1 MTGNEN
7 VTPSGAR
14 TSDDDQKV
22 SPKNDPFAKCFSKAF
37 PNISI
42 QPKTVKSAPVPQQAE
57 QGSKVLSSCP
67 QDIPFPPPDETERLL
82 VAPDH
87 VETVDQLNI
96 DQDENKADGEDY
108 DFNDSD
114 MESSEDEDI
123 PLEEDPFFGDPTAQ
137 APGVTALQLEEIR
150 KALEDAK
157 EIDDEMPPLEDNDKT
172 SPVDAIFS
180 EQNTNPK
187 TIVVNV
193 GSSFSK
199 WIYLILEP
207 TEPLYEM
214 KLKFIQAADL
224 GFEELARL
232 EFTFAGR
239 VIGDEDTVE
248 QLGIQQDS
256 SIYCQLSELPDGR
269 ENTEHPD
276 SELVADTTNRRSNT
290 EAVVDPANRGGI
302 FRLRRSSNDDSEPHD
317 WSM

>member
-7 VTPSGAR
+7 VPPSGAGI
-14 TSDDDQKV
+14 SDDDQKG
-22 SPKNDPFAKCFSKAF
+22 STKNDPFAKCFSKAF

-42 QPKTVKSAPVPQQAE
+42 QPRAVNSAPVPQQAE
-57 QGSKVLSSCP
+57 QDSKVSSFCP
-67 QDIPFPPPDETERLL
+67 QDVPLPPPDETERLL
-82 VAPDH
+82 VAPEH
-87 VETVDQLNI
+87 VETADQLNV
-96 DQDENKADGEDY
+96 DQDEVSPDDEDY

-114 MESSEDEDI
+114 MESSGDEDI

-137 APGVTALQLEEIR
+137 ALGVTALQLEEIR

-157 EIDDEMPPLEDNDKT
+157 EIDDEMPALEDDNKT

-199 WIYLILEP
+199 WIYLVLEP

-239 VIGDEDTVE
+239 VIGDDDTVE

-256 SIYCQLSELPDGR
+256 SIYCQLSELPDGHA
-269 ENTEHPD
+269 NTEHPN
-276 SELVADTTNRRSNT
+276 SVPVANATNTRSNT
-290 EAVVDPANRGGI
+290 ETVIDPANRGGI
-302 FRLRRSSNDDSEPHD
+302 FRLRRSSNDDFEPHD
-317 WSM
+317 

>member
-1 MTGNEN
+1 MACNEN
-7 VTPSGAR
+7 NPPSGAG

-22 SPKNDPFAKCFSKAF
+22 STKNDPFAKCFSKAF

-42 QPKTVKSAPVPQQAE
+42 QPRTVQSAPVPQKAE
-57 QGSKVLSSCP
+57 QDSKVSSFCP
-67 QDIPFPPPDETERLL
+67 QDVPLPPDETERLL
-82 VAPDH
+82 VAPEH
-87 VETVDQLNI
+87 VETADQLNV
-96 DQDENKADGEDY
+96 DQDDADPD
-108 DFNDSD
+108 DDDSNFDDSD

-137 APGVTALQLEEIR
+137 APGVTALRLEEIR

-157 EIDDEMPPLEDNDKT
+157 EIDDEMPALEDDNKT

-199 WIYLILEP
+199 WIYLVLEP

-232 EFTFAGR
+232 EFTFAER
-239 VIGDEDTVE
+239 VIGDDDTVE
-248 QLGIQQDS
+248 QVCNVCLES
-256 SIYCQLSELPDGR
+256 SYS
-269 ENTEHPD
+269 
-276 SELVADTTNRRSNT
+276 ANRRAIARNST
-290 EAVVDPANRGGI
+290 GLEHLLSTVRTARWTREHRAPQQRTCGQCDQHTQQYRDCD
-302 FRLRRSSNDDSEPHD
+302 RSGQQ
-317 WSM
+317 M

>member
-1 MTGNEN
+1 MAGNEN
-7 VTPSGAR
+7 VPPSGAGI
-14 TSDDDQKV
+14 SDDDQKV
-22 SPKNDPFAKCFSKAF
+22 STKNDPFAKCVSKAF

-42 QPKTVKSAPVPQQAE
+42 QPRAVNSAPVPQQAE
-57 QGSKVLSSCP
+57 QDSKVSSFCP
-67 QDIPFPPPDETERLL
+67 QDVPLPPPDETERLL

-87 VETVDQLNI
+87 VETADQLNV
-96 DQDENKADGEDY
+96 DQDDAHPDDDDSNFD
-108 DFNDSD
+108 DSD

-157 EIDDEMPPLEDNDKT
+157 EIDDEMPALEDDNKT

-187 TIVVNV
+187 TIVVN
-193 GSSFSK
+193 
-199 WIYLILEP
+199 P

-232 EFTFAGR
+232 EFTSAGR
-239 VIGDEDTVE
+239 VIGDDDTVE
-248 QLGIQQDS
+248 QDS

-269 ENTEHPD
+269 ANTEHPN
-276 SELVADTTNRRSNT
+276 SVPVADATNTRSNT
-290 EAVVDPANRGGI
+290 ETVIDPANRGSI

-317 WSM
+317 

>member
-1 MTGNEN
+1 MACNEN
-7 VTPSGAR
+7 NPPSGAG

-22 SPKNDPFAKCFSKAF
+22 SNKNDPFAKCFSKAF

-42 QPKTVKSAPVPQQAE
+42 QPRTVKSAPVPQQAE
-57 QGSKVLSSCP
+57 QDSKVSSFCP
-67 QDIPFPPPDETERLL
+67 QDVPLPPPDETERLL
-82 VAPDH
+82 VAPEL
-87 VETVDQLNI
+87 VETADQLNV
-96 DQDENKADGEDY
+96 DQDEVSPDDEDY

-157 EIDDEMPPLEDNDKT
+157 EIDDEMPALEDDNKT

-180 EQNTNPK
+180 ELNTNPK

-199 WIYLILEP
+199 WIYLVLEP

-239 VIGDEDTVE
+239 VIGDGDTVE

-256 SIYCQLSELPDGR
+256 SIYCQLSQLPDGR
-269 ENTEHPD
+269 ANTEHPN
-276 SELVADTTNRRSNT
+276 SVPVANATNTRSNT
-290 EAVVDPANRGGI
+290 ETAIDSANRGGI

-317 WSM
+317 